1 MIDFVNV
8 GKKISNNRKKLQMTQ
23 DDLADQLFVTR
34 QLVSKWELGLGIPT
48 IDTLLDL
55 SKIFNISFEE
65 LLCLDEKLEIDE
77 SNLFSGH
84 DRLFII
90 NNIISKK
97 LKVNLPE
104 VFYQFSSNERIMI
117 LKAMKEGKLKVS
129 MTELLPR
136 LTPGE
141 IKFLKMEDGTYDF
154 KKNSK

>member
-8 GKKISNNRKKLQMTQ
+8 GKKISYYRRKLQMTQ
-23 DDLADQLFVTR
+23 DDLADKLFVSR
-34 QLVSKWELGLGIPT
+34 QLVSKWELGLGFPT

-55 SKIFNISFEE
+55 TKLFNTSFED

-77 SNLFSGH
+77 ANLFGGH

-90 NNIISKK
+90 NSIINKK
-97 LKVNLPE
+97 IEVNLPE
-104 VFYQFSSNERIMI
+104 VFYQFSSNERMMV
-117 LKAMKEGKLKVS
+117 LKAIKEGKLKVS
-129 MTELLPR
+129 MSELLPR

-141 IKFLKMEDGTYDF
+141 IKFMNMEDVTYDF

>member
-8 GKKISNNRKKLQMTQ
+8 GKKISKNRKKLQMTQ
-23 DDLADQLFVTR
+23 DDLAGELFVTR
-34 QLVSKWELGLGIPT
+34 QLVSKWELGLGVPT
-48 IDTLLDL
+48 IDALLDL
-55 SKIFNISFEE
+55 SKIFDISFEE

-90 NNIISKK
+90 NNLISKRII
-97 LKVNLPE
+97 VNLPE

-117 LKAMKEGKLKVS
+117 LKAIKEGKLKVS
-129 MTELLPR
+129 MSELLPR

-141 IKFLKMEDGTYDF
+141 IKFLNKEDTAYDF
-154 KKNSK
+154 KENCK